1 MDRRRT
7 VLHAVAA
14 LVAAAVLAVAG
25 PASAATAAP
34 AVPGQSSSAEAI
46 APGILM
52 LSPVGQGGAN
62 ACTASFVFKSGGT
75 TYLGY
80 AAHCAG
86 TGPPT
91 GLSGCRETTL
101 PLGSTVLIDRGNGAS
116 SSGRL
121 AYSSWATMQQRG
133 ETDQSLCLLNDFALV
148 ALDGADAGAV
158 DPSVPMLGGPTALDT
173 DGLRSGEPV
182 FSYQPNN
189 GGIVVKEGKAV
200 SDSGGGRSHRVN
212 TTPPGR
218 PGDSGSGYLDGN
230 GRAFGVLSTQFLDG
244 TGTNGLTDLAM
255 ALTYANQYGGIG
267 RVALVP
273 GTKRFAPPR
282 G

>member
-1 MDRRRT
+1 VDRRRT
-7 VLHAVAA
+7 VLHALAA

-25 PASAATAAP
+25 PASASAAAP
-34 AVPGQSSSAEAI
+34 AVPGQGSSGEAI

-52 LSPVGQGGAN
+52 LSPIGQNAAN
-62 ACTASFVFKSGGT
+62 ACTASFVFKSSGT

-86 TGPPT
+86 TGPAT
-91 GLSGCRETTL
+91 GLSGCRERTL
-101 PLGSTVLIDRGNGAS
+101 PLGSTVLIERGNGAS
-116 SSGRL
+116 STGRL
-121 AYSSWATMQQRG
+121 AYSSWATMQKRG
-133 ETDQSLCLLNDFALV
+133 ETDESLCTFNDFALV
-148 ALDGADAGAV
+148 ALDPADAGEV
-158 DPSVPMLGGPTALDT
+158 DPSVPILGGPSALDT

-189 GGIVVKEGKAV
+189 GGTVVKEGRTV

-212 TTPPGR
+212 TNPPGR

-255 ALTYANQYGGIG
+255 ALSYANQYGGIG

-273 GTKRFAPPR
+273 GTEPFAPP

>member
-1 MDRRRT
+1 M
-7 VLHAVAA
+7 LHAVAA
-14 LVAAAVLAVAG
+14 LVAAAVLGVAG
-25 PASAATAAP
+25 PASAAAAGP
-34 AVPGQSSSAEAI
+34 AVPGQGSSGEPIS
-46 APGILM
+46 PGILM
-52 LSPVGQGGAN
+52 LSPVSESAAN

-86 TGPPT
+86 TSLT
-91 GLSGCRETTL
+91 GLSGCREKTL
-101 PLGSTVLIDRGNGAS
+101 PLGSTVLIERGNGAS
-116 SSGRL
+116 STGRL
-121 AYSSWATMQQRG
+121 AYNSWATMQRRG
-133 ETDQSLCLLNDFALV
+133 ETDQSLCMFNDFALV
-148 ALDGADAGAV
+148 ALDPSDAGEV
-158 DPSVPMLGGPTALDT
+158 DPSVPILGGPTALDT

-189 GGIVVKEGKAV
+189 GGTVVKEGKTV

-230 GRAFGVLSTQFLDG
+230 GMAFGVLSTQFLDG

-273 GTKRFAPPR
+273 GTEPFAPP